1 MTMNKE
7 QLLRLRRSVDAQLCW
22 ATLHDG
28 DEELLDVLR
37 SESERLAAMIER
49 NVQLG
54 GQAA

>member
-1 MTMNKE
+1 MNKE